1 MTRLHPTKW
10 LLTIAALLSGG
21 LVMSGALSPRM
32 ANASVQLNIE
42 PGQEVLVSGERQ
54 TTYIRIGLEGMPI
67 EDRGQRAP
75 LNVALVLDRSGSM
88 RGEKLSHAKQAAR
101 LALDYLRPQDTV
113 SLVTYD
119 HTVSIPFVA
128 APFDRAGLE
137 RAIDG
142 IRAGGNTALFAGV
155 SKGAAE
161 LREYLEA
168 TRVNRIVLL
177 SDGLANTG
185 PSSPA
190 ELQRLGQKLGGETI
204 SVTTIGLGLGYN
216 EDLMVRLA
224 QASDGNHVFAE
235 RPEELA
241 QVFRAELGELSA
253 AVAQGV
259 TITIE
264 CPPDVRPLRILGREA
279 VIRDH
284 KVTARLNQLF
294 AEQEKYLILEVET
307 SEALDSG
314 EQTLARVAVEF
325 DDLQRRRPAS
335 ASGEARVRIG
345 ESRTEAEAS
354 VSRKVMVSASEQI
367 AAELDDE
374 ALELKDRGEDEAAKA
389 VFRRKADYLERQA
402 TTYDSDKLRDQSQ
415 FSRELEEA
423 VAAPEP
429 EQWKKARKEAREEQF
444 IIRNQQSYQ

>member
-1 MTRLHPTKW
+1 MGL
-10 LLTIAALLSGG
+10 AVFGG
-21 LVMSGALSPRM
+21 LVQ
-32 ANASVQLNIE
+32 ASVQLNIE

-54 TTYIRIGLEGMPI
+54 TTYIRIGLEGLPI
-67 EDRGQRAP
+67 EDQAQRAP
-75 LNVALVLDRSGSM
+75 LNLALVLDRSGSM
-88 RGEKLSHAKQAAR
+88 RGEKLSHAKQAAK
-101 LALDYLRPQDTV
+101 LALDHLRPQDIL

-119 HTVSIPFVA
+119 HTVSIPLAA
-128 APFDRAGLE
+128 APFSDRARVE

-155 SKGAAE
+155 SKGAGE
-161 LREYLEA
+161 LREYLEEN
-168 TRVNRIVLL
+168 RVNRIVLL

-224 QASDGNHVFAE
+224 DASDGNHIFAE

-241 QVFRAELGELSA
+241 EVFRAELGELSA

-264 CPPDVRPLRILGREA
+264 CPPEVRPLRILGRNGE
-279 VIRDH
+279 IRDH
-284 KVTARLNQLF
+284 KVTARLNQLY
-294 AEQEKYLILEVET
+294 AEQEKYLVLEVET
-307 SEALDSG
+307 SDALNSG

-325 DDLQRRRPAS
+325 DDLRQRRPAS
-335 ASGEARVRIG
+335 ASAEVRVRIG
-345 ESRTEAEAS
+345 ESRAEAEAS
-354 VSRKVMVSASEQI
+354 INRKVMVSASEQI

-374 ALELKDRGEDEAAKA
+374 ALELKDRGDTKGAQE
-389 VFRRKADYLERQA
+389 VFRRKADYLGRQA
-402 TTYDSDKLRDQSQ
+402 TTYDSDKLRVQSD
-415 FSRELEEA
+415 FSRGLEEA
-423 VAAPEP
+423 VTAPTQE
-429 EQWKKARKEAREEQF
+429 WKKARKEAREEQY
-444 IIRNQQSYQ
+444 IIRNQQSYK